1 MSASSYQA
9 DEGGPFQ
16 VIYLTDYDTGS
27 TYSALEAIAS
37 MLRCGEPAMG
47 ATTLISKAA
56 SVLDMVTVVAL
67 CLTPC
72 KVAYML
78 PPAVAQAAP
87 WKRKEACLLEQ

>member
-27 TYSALEAIAS
+27 TYSA
-37 MLRCGEPAMG
+37 MG

-67 CLTPC
+67 CLVISLLKFTFD
-72 KVAYML
+72 KTFVIGSSL
-78 PPAVAQAAP
+78 TGSHWAVQ
-87 WKRKEACLLEQ
+87 LLKSTIYHLLN